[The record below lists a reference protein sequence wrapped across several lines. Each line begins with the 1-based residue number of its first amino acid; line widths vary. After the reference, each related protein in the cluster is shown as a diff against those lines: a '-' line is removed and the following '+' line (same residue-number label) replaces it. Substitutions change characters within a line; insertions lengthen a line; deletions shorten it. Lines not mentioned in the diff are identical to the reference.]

1 MTLQGFEQRIQ
12 IEKAIMSKE
21 MPQFKPFRNGGE
33 HYFEGWYSTS
43 TGNRYQLRLVLPAHY
58 PDKQPNLYVIS
69 PRILPQYGEG
79 TINSQPSSH
88 QFHTSPNGPGGCVQ
102 ICHFSTDTWDASCT
116 AVGVM
121 IRGLLWL
128 EAYSLH
134 LLNGKTIADILEE
147 VKLRQS
153 REKANTCE
161 QIDLHR
167 ENWPK
172 TPFDSL
178 YLERLVSKELCSH
191 FLHSKRLEI

>member
-21 MPQFKPFRNGGE
+21 MPQFKLFHKGSE

-43 TGNRYQLRLVLPAHY
+43 TEDGYKLRLVLPAHY
-58 PDKQPNLYVIS
+58 PDKKPNLYVVS
-69 PRILPQYGEG
+69 PRILPKYGEG
-79 TINSQPSSH
+79 TINSQPGSH

-102 ICHFSTDTWDASCT
+102 ICHFSTDTWEASCT

-134 LLNGKTIADILEE
+134 SRNGKSIADILEK

-161 QIDLHR
+161 QRNLYSGYQQR
-167 ENWPK
+167 
-172 TPFDSL
+172 TPFASL
-178 YLERLVSKELCSH
+178 YLEKLASKEL
-191 FLHSKRLEI
+191 HSLYLRSKQLEL